1 MDDQF
6 VQAFFSLLILAAFT
20 GYLAIGGAS
29 FRRPDNGGRQKT

>member
-20 GYLAIGGAS
+20 GYLAIGGA
-29 FRRPDNGGRQKT
+29 FIEWLNKRRDK